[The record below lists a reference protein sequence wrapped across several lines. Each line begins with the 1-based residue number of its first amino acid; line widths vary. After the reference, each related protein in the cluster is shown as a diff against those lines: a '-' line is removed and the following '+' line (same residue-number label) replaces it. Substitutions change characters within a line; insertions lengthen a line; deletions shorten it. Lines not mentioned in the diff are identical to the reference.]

1 MEDPTYSVKMID
13 SPSKKLSDPVIN
25 NNSTLLQPQD
35 DIEDL
40 TYSVKM
46 MDSPSKKKGT
56 EKGELCFY

>member
-1 MEDPTYSVKMID
+1 MIA
-13 SPSKKLSDPVIN
+13 SQSKKLSDPVIN
-25 NNSTLLQPQD
+25 NNSTLLQQEY

-56 EKGELCFY
+56 GKVSFVFSKVLLQLI